1 MEGTVVEEETA
12 HMEET
17 VVVEVPMEGTVVEE
31 KADLTAGTEMA
42 EEADRMEGTVVV
54 AVKHQVVGKRRET
67 ILNKMV
73 AVMNVM
79 ETLGAVVLVLHKKVA
94 HAVLVLVRIGEELA
108 VVNHQGVVVARPFAE
123 RKGQT
128 SIQKKLEHIF
138 LQFMIPA

>member
-1 MEGTVVEEETA
+1 MGVEEETA

-17 VVVEVPMEGTVVEE
+17 VVVE
-31 KADLTAGTEMA
+31 
-42 EEADRMEGTVVV
+42 DRMEGTVVV

-79 ETLGAVVLVLHKKVA
+79 ESLGAVVLVLHKKVA

-138 LQFMIPA
+138 CNL